1 MLRLTSRREFIAA
14 AVLVVLGA
22 QNILVAQAS
31 GFLGFPRYAS
41 WLLIISGIYLGLVPL
56 TKAPRDLGASFVMVI
71 IGATGLY
78 FGAELTMGTAG
89 RMGPG
94 YFPRLLSWLIIAIG
108 LFVGSMSFSV
118 EGPPIEAPKFRP
130 MVFVMVSII
139 VFGFLMSGITISNY
153 QVPGIGLLVT
163 AIVIVVIAGMARPQ
177 FSLKESLLLG
187 IGLSIATVLIFV
199 YALGQ
204 ALPDCPDGFRC
215 TQYFFRGG

>member
-14 AVLVVLGA
+14 IVLVVVGG
-22 QNILVAQAS
+22 QNILVAQAF
-31 GFLGFPRYAS
+31 GFEGFSRYAS
-41 WLLIISGIYLGLVPL
+41 WLMMLSGVYLALLPL
-56 TKAPRDLGASFVMVI
+56 TKGPRDLGASFVMVI

-108 LFVGSMSFSV
+108 LFVGLMSLNT
-118 EGPPIEAPKFRP
+118 EGPPIQAPKFRP

-139 VFGFLMSGITISNY
+139 VFGFLMNGITIGTY
-153 QVPGIGLLVT
+153 QVPGIGLFVT
-163 AIVIVVIAGMARPQ
+163 AIVIVVIAGLARDE

-187 IGLSIATVLIFV
+187 LGLSIATVLIFV

-215 TQYFFRGG
+215 TQWLFR